1 MNKTGPGTIKVA
13 GNPVAPATALL
24 PTDSAEAQIRRSMQR
39 SLPHEVLESWSR
51 DMAPLIRRGAEEY
64 EAGKILNPLFD
75 AVLLAFYD
83 HRPLVLSPDMVWLA
97 IAQGFAS
104 HVNLHAEEMRARFV
118 DFDGKKT
125 ITVQRD
131 DFVKG
136 NPDNDWESLFSTFSD
151 AIAQIVGQ
159 EKRELLVQSFSTT
172 GAVERA
178 AMEVTLMDAMQS
190 YFDYTVVSLCG
201 IPGFQLEGEVADW
214 QKLRDA
220 AEYLGEYGMD
230 WWMPAL
236 LPMLDE
242 FVAASNGQSS
252 SNFWQDFVN
261 VGGGSGGPYYS
272 GNVLRLFPYIFDGH
286 RKLVRNEAMPV
297 GRKARG
303 DSKPRRL
310 SSVDMPCGLS
320 IAPFT
325 WKYHGQD
332 FKMEFV
338 AGFVG
343 IEQDEVTLALRPKIG
358 WAIRD
363 ADQNPVL
370 RT

>member
-1 MNKTGPGTIKVA
+1 
-13 GNPVAPATALL
+13 
-24 PTDSAEAQIRRSMQR
+24 
-39 SLPHEVLESWSR
+39 
-51 DMAPLIRRGAEEY
+51 
-64 EAGKILNPLFD
+64 
-75 AVLLAFYD
+75 
-83 HRPLVLSPDMVWLA
+83 
-97 IAQGFAS
+97 
-104 HVNLHAEEMRARFV
+104 
-118 DFDGKKT
+118 
-125 ITVQRD
+125 VQRD

-136 NPDNDWESLFSTFSD
+136 NPDNDWEGVFSTFSD

-190 YFDYTVVSLCG
+190 YFEYTVASLCG
-201 IPGFQLEGEVADW
+201 IPEFRLEGEVADW

-252 SNFWQDFVN
+252 ANFWQDFVN
-261 VGGGSGGPYYS
+261 IGGGSGGPYYS
-272 GNVLRLFPYIFDGH
+272 GNVLRLFPYILDGH

-297 GRKARG
+297 GRKAKG
-303 DSKPRRL
+303 DAKPRTL
-310 SSVDMPCGLS
+310 SAVDMPCGLS

-325 WKYHGQD
+325 WKYLGRD

-343 IEQDEVTLALRPKIG
+343 IEQDETTLALRPKIG

-363 ADQNPVL
+363 ADQVPSS
-370 RT
+370 